1 MSKYNA
7 KSILLGFSKTSVS
20 TEDND
25 LNINIQA
32 EHEGNADDAGD
43 GADFGAAE
51 EAAPAETVE
60 TVETEE
66 APAEIAEDTSGTP
79 EAAELDVQDAADDM
93 EETAEQVENVAEVA
107 EGLEGIALTLARIS
121 VENLEVT
128 PLTAQMLNDQ
138 YDFVTRK
145 FPALRTEKNR
155 VASCEAYGLDPLAA
169 GEVSLE
175 KVMDNL
181 KNAGAAI
188 VKFLKDLWAKFMAVL
203 GNVNASI
210 AVMRK
215 KAETLSTAKV
225 GTAPAKVNV
234 PGILGSGLSAA
245 NVQKLTAIVKA
256 MTVTRYTDINAAIQG
271 NKSVDEAF
279 KAANANLVKVAGSGS
294 SVIGNFKLELG
305 EGGVPKV
312 TAGDQGAGSERAPFS
327 EGDVHSIAK
336 AVVELAGALE
346 DYKRGESNRKKVND
360 FIISEIQ
367 KGAASEEDGKF
378 ATWKKARE
386 ASQLWGRQVAF
397 EQNIIRRSISVG
409 NAVNNV
415 LSASL
420 GGKAKEAPAK
430 NEVAT
435 V

>member
-7 KSILLGFSKTSVS
+7 KSILLGFATVSK
-20 TEDND
+20 EDND

-32 EHEGNADDAGD
+32 EHEGNAEDEGD
-43 GADFGAAE
+43 GTDFGAG

-66 APAEIAEDTSGTP
+66 APAEIVEDTSGTP
-79 EAAELDVQDAADDM
+79 EAAELDVQDAAEDM
-93 EETAEQVENVAEVA
+93 DETAEQVENVSEVA

-128 PLTAQMLNDQ
+128 PLAAQMLNDQ
-138 YDFVTRK
+138 YAFVTRK
-145 FPALRTEKNR
+145 FPALRTEANS
-155 VASCEAYGLDPLAA
+155 VASCEAFAMDPLAA

-188 VKFLKDLWAKFMAVL
+188 VKFLKDMWTKFLAL
-203 GNVNASI
+203 LNNVNASI
-210 AVMRK
+210 TVMRK
-215 KAETLSTAKV
+215 KAESLSTAKV

-234 PGILGSGLSAA
+234 PGVLGAGLSAA
-245 NVQKLTAIVKA
+245 NVQKLTNIVKA
-256 MTVTRYTDINAAIQG
+256 MTVARYADIITAITGSQ
-271 NKSVDEAF
+271 SVDAAF
-279 KAANANLVKVAGSGS
+279 KTANSNLVKVAGSGS

-312 TAGDQGAGSERAPFS
+312 TSGDQGAGAERAPFG
-327 EGDVHSIAK
+327 ENDVHAISK

-346 DYKRGESNRKKVND
+346 DYKRGEANRKKVND

-367 KGAASEEDGKF
+367 KGTASQEDGKL
-378 ATWKKARE
+378 AAWKKARE

-397 EQNIIRRSISVG
+397 EQGIIRRSISVG

-415 LSASL
+415 MSASL

-430 NEVAT
+430 KNEVAT

>member
-1 MSKYNA
+1 MSKYKA
-7 KSILLGFSKTSVS
+7 KSILLGFSVVS
-20 TEDND
+20 KEDND

-32 EHEGNADDAGD
+32 EHEGNADEAD
-43 GADFGAAE
+43 GADFGAGE
-51 EAAPAETVE
+51 EAPAE

-66 APAEIAEDTSGTP
+66 APAEIGEDTSGTP

-93 EETAEQVENVAEVA
+93 DDTAEQVENVTEVA

-128 PLTAQMLNDQ
+128 PLAAQMLNDQ
-138 YDFVTRK
+138 YAFVTRK
-145 FPALRTEKNR
+145 FPALRTEANS
-155 VASCEAYGLDPLAA
+155 VASCEAFAMDPLAA

-188 VKFLKDLWAKFMAVL
+188 VKFLKDLWQKFLALL
-203 GNVNASI
+203 GNVSASV

-215 KAETLSTAKV
+215 KAETLSTASV
-225 GTAPAKVNV
+225 ATAPAKVNV
-234 PGILGSGLSAA
+234 PGVLGAGLSGA
-245 NVQKLTAIVKA
+245 NVQKLTNIIKA
-256 MTVTRYTDINAAIQG
+256 MSVTRYLDINAAIQG
-271 NKSVDEAF
+271 SKSVEEAF
-279 KAANANLVKVAGSGS
+279 KGANANLIKTAGSGS
-294 SVIGNFKLELG
+294 SIIGNFKLELG

-327 EGDVHSIAK
+327 QNDVHSISK
-336 AVVELAGALE
+336 AVVELASALE

-360 FIISEIQ
+360 FIISEIE
-367 KGAASEEDGKF
+367 KGQASQEDGKF
-378 ATWKKARE
+378 AKWKKARE

-397 EQNIIRRSISVG
+397 EQGIVRRAISVG

-415 LSASL
+415 MSASL
-420 GGKAKEAPAK
+420 GSKAKEAKGKDGK